1 MANTI
6 FSIHL
11 TVRVTNYYEVE
22 VKSEIDS
29 VNSYLLIPRHVPCSA
44 PLYSDTTQNYIQE
57 FVNP

>member
-1 MANTI
+1 MFNII

-11 TVRVTNYYEVE
+11 TVRVTNFYEVD

-29 VNSYLLIPRHVPCSA
+29 VNSYLLIPRHVPFS
-44 PLYSDTTQNYIQE
+44 PLYSDTTQNYVQE